1 MRYPKFYHRYIF
13 HKWSL
18 YRNLLCLSECAAI
31 MTTWR
36 LASWVSAST
45 AKMKRVN
52 DANARKEK
60 ESAIEGSGDPKS
72 WNSIGNVSNTRKH
85 PKVLVLL
92 AFWHGTWWHFYSFYK
107 SCVFVKGI
115 DCISMYIYCRL
126 YKYTN
131 AYVYL
136 MKTHCHCLPNLH
148 NSFSLFRF
156 HLVVFSF
163 FWLRS
168 RLVAPCSKRRATS
181 SQVWWNRKAVLP
193 WCGGS
198 SFS

>member
-1 MRYPKFYHRYIF
+1 
-13 HKWSL
+13 
-18 YRNLLCLSECAAI
+18 

-36 LASWVSAST
+36 LASWVSTST

-60 ESAIEGSGDPKS
+60 ESAIEGSGDPNS
-72 WNSIGNVSNTRKH
+72 WNSIGKVSNTRKRK
-85 PKVLVLL
+85 KVLVLL
-92 AFWHGTWWHFYSFYK
+92 AFGMGHDGIFIHSTSL
-107 SCVFVKGI
+107 VFFSERNWLYQYVYI
-115 DCISMYIYCRL
+115 LSYIYE
-126 YKYTN
+126 YTN